1 MIQSSLLDRIVLF
14 FSFLLILVDR
24 HLTIPSRR
32 GINKSIEEERIKI
45 KEEGVERSKIQ
56 RT

>member
-45 KEEGVERSKIQ
+45 KEEGVTQ
-56 RT
+56 